1 MNGAARAVL
10 DERGCRKIHEAAL
23 TLLEEVGCAVLDPE
37 ALALLQANGAR
48 VDGERARF
56 GEALV
61 ERARST
67 APARYTVAGRR
78 PELDLHVGLGEPA
91 VLASASG
98 PPFVLSGGRYRT
110 GTLEDLTAAV
120 RLAHLSPNIDVLG
133 YSVEPGD
140 VPEER
145 RPKVVAHLH
154 ATSSD
159 KNCRYTVT
167 SLSELQVATDVL
179 EILHGADWHARSR
192 LWSVVNTTSPL
203 QFSAEGA
210 QVLLRLARLGQP
222 VLVAVC
228 AMGGTTAPITLA
240 GLLAVQHAELLV
252 GLVLTQ
258 LANEGT
264 PFLYGGTSS
273 LSSMQSGALMIG
285 APAYWS
291 LMEATVRLG
300 HWLGVPVRAGGSVT
314 DAHLPDAQA
323 GIESALAMD
332 TVLRTGAQYV
342 LHAAGILSSFNCF
355 SPEKFVIDDEV
366 ISGIRV
372 ARRPIEVDDE
382 TLALDVVKAAGP
394 GGTVL
399 GQRTHAQAR
408 ARRHPPDDHEP
419 RALRDL
425 AVTGRRRS
433 RRRSRRARRRTAG
446 VLRAAGRPRPG
457 GAAAARRLLP
467 GLSPDLETLEH
478 PREHPVGV
486 GEVDVGVHRD
496 LDGEPVDDGAEE
508 LGQAQQVGVGQTRSA
523 VLHAEPLELRLPVPA
538 EQHGHPAPQHL
549 VAHHVRQQLVEDL
562 EVLDRRRHAPHLLDQ
577 ARDALARSDVL
588 HPVQRVEVLV
598 VDHGVEHGGDESG
611 LVVEVVGDHRLVL
624 AGAFADGL
632 ERERL
637 EPLFGDDLLG
647 RDEQVLRRLRAATRA
662 GLRRRNAGGRS
673 ADVSPSPSVLQP
685 PGAIATLTSPGS
697 PSKNRF
703 DIPSRPL
710 CNGATN

>member
-10 DERGCRKIHEAAL
+10 DERGCQKIHEAAL
-23 TLLEEVGCAVLDPE
+23 TLLEEVGCAILDPE
-37 ALALLQANGAR
+37 ALALLKANGAQ

-98 PPFVLSGGRYRT
+98 PPFVLSGGEYRS
-110 GTLEDLTAAV
+110 GTLADLTTAV

-133 YSVEPGD
+133 YSIEPSD

-167 SLSELQVATDVL
+167 SLAELEVATDVL
-179 EILHGADWHARSR
+179 EILHGADWHAQPR

-203 QFSAEGA
+203 QFSADGA
-210 QVLLRLARLGQP
+210 QVAMRLARLGQP
-222 VLVAVC
+222 VLIAVC

-258 LANEGT
+258 LANPGT

-366 ISGIRV
+366 LSSLRV

-399 GQRTHAQAR
+399 GHAHTRKHARDGVRRTIMNRAPYETWR
-408 ARRHPPDDHEP
+408 VARRPGP
-419 RALRDL
+419 R
-425 AVTGRRRS
+425 GS
-433 RRRSRRARRRTAG
+433 RRGSRHGAAG
-446 VLRAAGRPRPG
+446 VVRAAGRPGPRGP
-457 GAAAARRLLP
+457 ATARRVLP
-467 GLSPDLETLEH
+467 RLGLHVERLQH

-486 GEVDVGVHRD
+486 REVHVGVD
-496 LDGEPVDDGAEE
+496 GCLDGESVDDGAEE
-508 LGQAQQVGVGQTRSA
+508 LGHAQQVGSA
-523 VLHAEPLELRLPVPA
+523 SPPVPSSMPSHSSFIFQYQRNSMA
-538 EQHGHPAPQHL
+538 I
-549 VAHHVRQQLVEDL
+549 
-562 EVLDRRRHAPHLLDQ
+562 RRRSTSS
-577 ARDALARSDVL
+577 RSTCGSSSKNTSKSSTEAAMRCISSTRRAMRS
-588 HPVQRVEVLV
+588 PGATSFMRSS
-598 VDHGVEHGGDESG
+598 ESRYSSWMT
-611 LVVEVVGDHRLVL
+611 ESRT
-624 AGAFADGL
+624 
-632 ERERL
+632 
-637 EPLFGDDLLG
+637 
-647 RDEQVLRRLRAATRA
+647 AAT
-662 GLRRRNAGGRS
+662 
-673 ADVSPSPSVLQP
+673 SPAL
-685 PGAIATLTSPGS
+685 L
-697 PSKNRF
+697 SK
-703 DIPSRPL
+703 
-710 CNGATN
+710 

>member
-1 MNGAARAVL
+1 M
-10 DERGCRKIHEAAL
+10 
-23 TLLEEVGCAVLDPE
+23 
-37 ALALLQANGAR
+37 
-48 VDGERARF
+48 
-56 GEALV
+56 
-61 ERARST
+61 
-67 APARYTVAGRR
+67 
-78 PELDLHVGLGEPA
+78 
-91 VLASASG
+91 
-98 PPFVLSGGRYRT
+98 
-110 GTLEDLTAAV
+110 

-133 YSVEPGD
+133 YSVEPTD

-145 RPKVVAHLH
+145 RPRVVAHLH

-167 SLSELQVATDVL
+167 SLAELQVATDVL
-179 EILHGADWHARSR
+179 EILYGADWHARPR
-192 LWSVVNTTSPL
+192 LWSVINTTSPL

-258 LANEGT
+258 LASAGT

-366 ISGIRV
+366 LERHPRRAAADRGRRRDPR
-372 ARRPIEVDDE
+372 ARRRQGRRPRRHG
-382 TLALDVVKAAGP
+382 ARPRA
-394 GGTVL
+394 
-399 GQRTHAQAR
+399 HAQAR
-408 ARRHPPDDHEP
+408 ARRHPADDHEP

-425 AVTGRRRS
+425 AGPGRQRPRRRG
-433 RRRSRRARRRTAG
+433 RGARRGAAR
-446 VLRAAGRPRPG
+446 VVRAAGRPGPG
-457 GAAAARRLLP
+457 GPAAARRLLP
-467 GLSPDLETLEH
+467 GLTARRRSRRRVARSGLGEADLEGLEH
-478 PREHPVGV
+478 PREHPVRV
-486 GEVDVGVHRD
+486 GEVHVRVDGD

-508 LGQAQQVGVGQTRSA
+508 LGDAEQVRVGQAAAR
-523 VLHAEPLELRLPVPA
+523 RPA
-538 EQHGHPAPQHL
+538 RPSHSSFIFQYQRKSMAI
-549 VAHHVRQQLVEDL
+549 
-562 EVLDRRRHAPHLLDQ
+562 RRRSTSS
-577 ARDALARSDVL
+577 RS
-588 HPVQRVEVLV
+588 
-598 VDHGVEHGGDESG
+598 
-611 LVVEVVGDHRLVL
+611 
-624 AGAFADGL
+624 
-632 ERERL
+632 
-637 EPLFGDDLLG
+637 
-647 RDEQVLRRLRAATRA
+647 TC
-662 GLRRRNAGGRS
+662 
-673 ADVSPSPSVLQP
+673 
-685 PGAIATLTSPGS
+685 GS
-697 PSKNRF
+697 S
-703 DIPSRPL
+703 S
-710 CNGATN
+710 